1 MNNLNDSAVVNGV
14 FKTRIDLIWNITV
27 LEGDRL

>member
-1 MNNLNDSAVVNGV
+1 MNNLNDSVIENGV
-14 FKTRIDLIWNITV
+14 FKTHIDPIRDITV